1 MTKRRDLVRE
11 LERAG
16 FVQVKSG
23 STADHDKFRRDGAT
37 VSVPRHRELKDRT
50 ADGIRK
56 QAGLR

>member
-16 FVQVKSG
+16 FVQIRSG
-23 STADHDKFRRDGAT
+23 STANHDKFRRGDTT
-37 VSVPRHRELKDRT
+37 VAVPRHTELKDRMT
-50 ADGIRK
+50 DVIRK